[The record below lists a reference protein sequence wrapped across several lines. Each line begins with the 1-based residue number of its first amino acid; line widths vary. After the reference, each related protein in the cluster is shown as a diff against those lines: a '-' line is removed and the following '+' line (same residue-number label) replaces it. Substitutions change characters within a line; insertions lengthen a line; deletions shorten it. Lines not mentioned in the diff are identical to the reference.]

1 MNSVLV
7 QCSHGCMDV
16 GEGCSRTCSARMDV
30 WMSVKVVL
38 VQCSHGCMDVGEGC
52 SRTVLE

>member
-16 GEGCSRTCSARMDV
+16 GEGCSRSCSVRMDV

-38 VQCSHGCMDVGEGC
+38 VRAVLAWMYGC
-52 SRTVLE
+52 R